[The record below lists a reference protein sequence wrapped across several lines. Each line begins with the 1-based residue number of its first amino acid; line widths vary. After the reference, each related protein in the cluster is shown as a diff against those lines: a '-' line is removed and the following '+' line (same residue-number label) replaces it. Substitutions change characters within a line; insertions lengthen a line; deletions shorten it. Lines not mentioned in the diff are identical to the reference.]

1 MDNTLEMNNYSS
13 KWIIQRVTAVLLI
26 PLTFWFVY
34 NCVLFSKSNYNDLI
48 LFFSSYTNSLLFLIM
63 MIVMLI
69 HSKYGCETII
79 EDYIVSKKIK
89 KIALLTLRITIY
101 LVILISLTSLVVIIF

>member
-1 MDNTLEMNNYSS
+1 MNNYSS

-48 LFFSSYTNSLLFLIM
+48 LFFSSYINSLLFLIM

-79 EDYIVSKKIK
+79 EDYIVSKKVKTIT
-89 KIALLTLRITIY
+89 LLILRITIY
-101 LVILISLTSLVVIIF
+101 LVILISLTSVVVIIF

>member
-1 MDNTLEMNNYSS
+1 MDNSLEMNSYSS

-48 LFFSSYTNSLLFLIM
+48 LFFSSYSNSLLFLIM
-63 MIVMLI
+63 MIVILI

-79 EDYIVSKKIK
+79 EDYVVSKKIK
-89 KIALLTLRITIY
+89 TITLFILQITIY
-101 LVILISLTSLVVIIF
+101 FVILISIASVVVIVF

>member
-1 MDNTLEMNNYSS
+1 MNRYSS
-13 KWIIQRVTAVLLI
+13 KWIIQRITAVLLI

-34 NCVLFSKSNYNDLI
+34 NCVLFSKSNYNELI
-48 LFFSSYTNSLLFLIM
+48 LFFSSYINSLLFLTM

-69 HSKYGCETII
+69 HSQYGCETII

-89 KIALLTLRITIY
+89 TIFLLTLRITIY
-101 LVILISLTSLVVIIF
+101 LVILITLASVVVIIF

>member
-1 MDNTLEMNNYSS
+1 MNSYSS
-13 KWIIQRVTAVLLI
+13 KWIIQRITAVLLI
-26 PLTFWFVY
+26 PLTIWFIY

-48 LFFSSYTNSLLFLIM
+48 LFFNSYINSLLFLIM

-79 EDYIVSKKIK
+79 EDYVVSKKIK
-89 KIALLTLRITIY
+89 TIIFFMLQITIY
-101 LVILISLTSLVVIIF
+101 LVILISLASVVIIIF

>member
-1 MDNTLEMNNYSS
+1 MNNYSS

-34 NCVLFSKSNYNDLI
+34 NCVLFSKSNYNELI
-48 LFFSSYTNSLLFLIM
+48 LFFNSYINRLLFLIM

-79 EDYIVSKKIK
+79 EDYVVSKKIK
-89 KIALLTLRITIY
+89 TIIFFMLQITIY
-101 LVILISLTSLVVIIF
+101 LVILISLASVVVIIF

>member
-1 MDNTLEMNNYSS
+1 MNNYSS

-48 LFFSSYTNSLLFLIM
+48 LFFSSYINSLLFLIM
-63 MIVMLI
+63 MTVMLI

-79 EDYIVSKKIK
+79 EDYVVSNKIK
-89 KIALLTLRITIY
+89 TITLFILQIIIY
-101 LVILISLTSLVVIIF
+101 LVIFISIASVVVIIF

>member
-13 KWIIQRVTAVLLI
+13 KWIIQRITAVLLI
-26 PLTFWFVY
+26 PLAFWFVY

-48 LFFSSYTNSLLFLIM
+48 LFFSSYSNSLLFLIM

-89 KIALLTLRITIY
+89 TITLLILQITIY

>member
-48 LFFSSYTNSLLFLIM
+48 LFFSSYINSILFLVM

-79 EDYIVSKKIK
+79 EDYIVSRQIK
-89 KIALLTLRITIY
+89 TITLLILRITIY
-101 LVILISLTSLVVIIF
+101 LVILISLASVAVIIF